1 MAGAASAQLTPEQ
14 AFDLYA
20 RTLLED
26 DAAAT
31 RTLNDALKPAF
42 EGQDAVTPTPAHW
55 PRPWPN
61 RGRPCWP
68 APVTRPALRPLKRCT
83 PRPARFKVP
92 RDQERGRR
100 QRIR

>member
-1 MAGAASAQLTPEQ
+1 MKTFTRTLLASALLCAPLMAGAASAQLTPEQ

-42 EGQDAVTPTPAHW
+42 EGQDAVTPTP
-55 PRPWPN
+55 
-61 RGRPCWP
+61 
-68 APVTRPALRPLKRCT
+68 
-83 PRPARFKVP
+83 
-92 RDQERGRR
+92 
-100 QRIR
+100 